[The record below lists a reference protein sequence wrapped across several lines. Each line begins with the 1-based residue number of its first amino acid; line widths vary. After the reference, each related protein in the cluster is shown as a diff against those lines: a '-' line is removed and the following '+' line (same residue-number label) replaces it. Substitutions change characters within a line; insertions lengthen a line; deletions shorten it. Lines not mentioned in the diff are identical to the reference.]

1 MKPKPLVSLN
11 HLTVPVVVDIRYTFK
26 KTTKNHSFQAE
37 VSKLLD
43 LVANSLYSERE
54 IFLRELISNSADACE
69 KLRYQ
74 SLSKKNILGDD
85 VDLKINVRVSKKKKY
100 IEIQD
105 NGIGMTEQEL
115 IDNLGT
121 IARSGTSKFM
131 EAMKN
136 KKETD
141 VSAIGQFGV
150 GFYSSYMVAD
160 NVEVISKGAEAEDSY
175 LWKSNGKE
183 NYSIEKIDN
192 TKRGTAIKLLIKKD
206 ADEFLD
212 SFRLRSIITKY
223 SNYIPFPIIL
233 DDLDNSKEKEEK
245 INEGDPLWLK
255 EKKDIKEED
264 YKQFYNN
271 ISFNFDEPI
280 KTIHYNAEGV
290 INYKAL
296 LYLPT
301 NQPMDLFNS
310 ERKNKIK
317 LYVQKVFITD
327 ECDEIMPNWLR
338 FVPGVVDSQDIS
350 LNISRE
356 MLQNNPVIEKIKKG
370 ITNKVLNEISALAKK
385 DNIKFLDFWT
395 NFGAVIKEGLY
406 EFNDHHE
413 KILTLL
419 RFENSMNKE
428 FMSLDKYV
436 ESMVKD
442 QKEIYYFANTDKDHI
457 QNSPQLEA
465 FTDKKVPVLF
475 MTDAVDEFWL
485 QNIGKYKDYDFKSIS
500 KGKVDLSKVGENK
513 ETKKDS
519 DKKINNN
526 INNLAVLLKEELK
539 ESISDV
545 IISNRLTKSPVLL
558 VAEESGMD
566 INMEKLMKMHNQK
579 TPDSKKILEI
589 NAEHPMIVKISENLS
604 SFDHKK
610 ISQVILDQANILD
623 GNVLSNPT
631 GYMES
636 LTELF
641 IK

>member
-1 MKPKPLVSLN
+1 MLKSFQM
-11 HLTVPVVVDIRYTFK
+11 TD

-74 SLSKKNILGDD
+74 SLSKKNILGEDKE
-85 VDLKINVRVSKKKKY
+85 LRINIRVSKKKKY

-105 NGIGMTEQEL
+105 NGIGMSNQEL

-131 EAMKN
+131 EAMKD
-136 KKETD
+136 KKD
-141 VSAIGQFGV
+141 SNVSAIGQFGV
-150 GFYSSYMVAD
+150 GFYSSYMVSD
-160 NVEVISKGAEAEDSY
+160 TVEVTSKSADDEKTH

-183 NYSIEKIDN
+183 NYTIEEIENK
-192 TKRGTAIKLLIKKD
+192 KRGTIIKLNIKKD
-206 ADEFLD
+206 AEEFLD
-212 SFRLRSIITKY
+212 AFRLRSIITKY
-223 SNYIPFPIIL
+223 SNYIPFPILL
-233 DDLDNSKEKEEK
+233 DDLDNTKEKEEK

-255 EKKDIKEED
+255 DKKDIKEED

-271 ISFNFDEPI
+271 ISFNFDEPL

-310 ERKNKIK
+310 EKKNKIK

-338 FVPGVVDSQDIS
+338 FIPGVVDSQDIS

-356 MLQNNPVIEKIKKG
+356 MLQNNPIIEKIKKG
-370 ITNKVLNEISALAKK
+370 ITNKVLNEINSIAKK
-385 DNIKFLDFWT
+385 DDAKFLDFWK

-413 KILTLL
+413 KILNLL
-419 RFENSMNKE
+419 RFENSLNSDSI
-428 FMSLDKYV
+428 SLDSYV
-436 ESMVKD
+436 EKMALD
-442 QKEIYYFANTDKDHI
+442 QKEIYYFANTDKEYI
-457 QNSPQLEA
+457 KNSPQLES
-465 FTDKKVPVLF
+465 FLDKKIPVLF

-485 QNIGKYKDYDFKSIS
+485 QNIGKYKEFEFKSIT
-500 KGKVDLSKVGENK
+500 KGKVDLSKIGKKQSK
-513 ETKKDS
+513 EKSKDN
-519 DKKINNN
+519 KKIDNK
-526 INNLAVLLKEELK
+526 INDLTALLKNELK
-539 ESISDV
+539 DKISDV
-545 IISNRLTKSPVLL
+545 IVSDRLTKSPVLL

-589 NAEHPMIVKISENLS
+589 NADHPMIIKMSNNLNE
-604 SFDHKK
+604 FDHKK
-610 ISQVILDQANILD
+610 ISQIILDQANILD
-623 GNVLSNPT
+623 GNVLSNPS

>member
-1 MKPKPLVSLN
+1 M
-11 HLTVPVVVDIRYTFK
+11 TD
-26 KTTKNHSFQAE
+26 KTSKNHSFQAE

-85 VDLKINVRVSKKKKY
+85 KDLKITVKVSKKKKT

-105 NGIGMTEQEL
+105 NGIGMSNEEL

-136 KKETD
+136 KKESD

-150 GFYSSYMVAD
+150 GFYSSYMVSDTVEVTSKSAD
-160 NVEVISKGAEAEDSY
+160 NQEAH

-183 NYSIEKIDN
+183 NYTIDKIDEAD
-192 TKRGTAIKLLIKKD
+192 RGTIITLHIKKD
-206 ADEFLD
+206 AEEFLD
-212 SFRLRSIITKY
+212 AMRLRSIITKY

-233 DDLDNSKEKEEK
+233 DDIDNAKEKEEK

-255 EKKDIKEED
+255 DKKDIKEQD

-271 ISFNFDEPI
+271 ISFNFDEPL
-280 KTIHYNAEGV
+280 KTVHFNAEGV

-310 ERKNKIK
+310 DKKNKIK
-317 LYVQKVFITD
+317 LYVQKVFISD

-370 ITNKVLNEISALAKK
+370 ITNKILNEIGSIAKK
-385 DNIKFLDFWT
+385 DNVKYLDFWK

-419 RFENSMNKE
+419 RFENSENNE
-428 FMSLDKYV
+428 TVSLDVYV
-436 ESMVKD
+436 EKMAKD

-457 QNSPQLEA
+457 KNSPQLEV
-465 FTDKKVPVLF
+465 FLDKKIPVLF

-485 QNIGKYKDYDFKSIS
+485 QNIGKYKDFDFKSIT
-500 KGKVDLSKVGENK
+500 KGKVDLSKIGEK
-513 ETKKDS
+513 TKDDKKVK
-519 DKKINNN
+519 DKKINNK
-526 INNLAVLLKEELK
+526 INDLVVLLKNELK
-539 ESISDV
+539 DTISDV
-545 IISNRLTKSPVLL
+545 VVSDRLTRSPVLL
-558 VAEESGMD
+558 VAEETGMD

-579 TPDSKKILEI
+579 TPNSKKILEI
-589 NAEHPMIVKISENLS
+589 NSDHPMIIKISENLNKL
-604 SFDHKK
+604 DHKK
-610 ISQVILDQANILD
+610 VSHVILDQANILD
-623 GNVLSNPT
+623 GNILSNPAA
-631 GYMES
+631 YMES
-636 LTELF
+636 LTDLF

>member
-1 MKPKPLVSLN
+1 M
-11 HLTVPVVVDIRYTFK
+11 TD

-85 VDLKINVRVSKKKKY
+85 KELRINIRVSKKKKY

-105 NGIGMTEQEL
+105 NGIGMSNQEL

-131 EAMKN
+131 EAMKD
-136 KKETD
+136 KKD
-141 VSAIGQFGV
+141 SNVSAIGQFGV
-150 GFYSSYMVAD
+150 GFYSSYMVSD
-160 NVEVISKGAEAEDSY
+160 TVEVTSKSAEDEKSY
-175 LWKSNGKE
+175 LWQSNGKE
-183 NYSIEKIDN
+183 NYTIEEIENK
-192 TKRGTAIKLLIKKD
+192 KRGTIIKLNIKKD
-206 ADEFLD
+206 AEEFLD
-212 SFRLRSIITKY
+212 AFRLRSIITKY
-223 SNYIPFPIIL
+223 SNYIPFPILL
-233 DDLDNSKEKEEK
+233 DDLDNTKEKEEK

-255 EKKDIKEED
+255 DKKDIKEED

-271 ISFNFDEPI
+271 ISFNFDEPL

-310 ERKNKIK
+310 EKKNKIK

-338 FVPGVVDSQDIS
+338 FIPGVVDSQDIS

-356 MLQNNPVIEKIKKG
+356 MLQNNPIIEKIKKG
-370 ITNKVLNEISALAKK
+370 ITNKVLNEINSIAKK
-385 DNIKFLDFWT
+385 DDAKFLDFWK

-413 KILTLL
+413 KILNLL
-419 RFENSMNKE
+419 RFENSLNSDSI
-428 FMSLDKYV
+428 SLDSYV
-436 ESMVKD
+436 EKMALD
-442 QKEIYYFANTDKDHI
+442 QKEIYYFANTDKEYI
-457 QNSPQLEA
+457 KNSPQLES
-465 FTDKKVPVLF
+465 FLDKKIPVLF

-485 QNIGKYKDYDFKSIS
+485 QNIGKYKELEFKSIT
-500 KGKVDLSKVGENK
+500 KGKVDLSKVGEKQSK
-513 ETKKDS
+513 EKKEN
-519 DKKINNN
+519 KKIDNK
-526 INNLAVLLKEELK
+526 INELAALLKNELK
-539 ESISDV
+539 DKISDV
-545 IISNRLTKSPVLL
+545 TVSDRLTKSPVLL

-589 NAEHPMIVKISENLS
+589 NAEHPMIIKISDNLNV
-604 SFDHKK
+604 FDHKK
-610 ISQVILDQANILD
+610 ISQIILDQANILD
-623 GNVLSNPT
+623 GNVLSNPS

>member
-1 MKPKPLVSLN
+1 MLKSFQMTDKSSQ
-11 HLTVPVVVDIRYTFK
+11 
-26 KTTKNHSFQAE
+26 NHSFQAE

-85 VDLKINVRVSKKKKY
+85 TELKIHIRVSKKKKI

-105 NGIGMTEQEL
+105 NGIGMSNEEL

-131 EAMKN
+131 EAMKD
-136 KKETD
+136 KKD
-141 VSAIGQFGV
+141 SNVSAIGQFGV
-150 GFYSSYMVAD
+150 GFYSSYMVSD
-160 NVEVISKGAEAEDSY
+160 IVEVSSKSAEDDKSY

-183 NYSIEKIDN
+183 NYTIEEIKN
-192 TKRGTAIKLLIKKD
+192 KKRGTIIKLSIKKD
-206 ADEFLD
+206 AEEFLD
-212 SFRLRSIITKY
+212 AFRLRSIITKY
-223 SNYIPFPIIL
+223 SNYIPFPILL
-233 DDLDNSKEKEEK
+233 DDLDNAKEKEEK

-255 EKKDIKEED
+255 DKKNIKEED

-271 ISFNFDEPI
+271 ISFNFDEPL

-310 ERKNKIK
+310 EKKNKIK
-317 LYVQKVFITD
+317 LYVQKVFISD

-338 FVPGVVDSQDIS
+338 FIPGVVDSQDIS

-356 MLQNNPVIEKIKKG
+356 MLQNNPIIEKIKKG
-370 ITNKVLNEISALAKK
+370 ISNKVLNEINTIAKK
-385 DNIKFLDFWT
+385 DNAKFLDFWK

-406 EFNDHHE
+406 EFNDHHD
-413 KILTLL
+413 KILNLL
-419 RFENSMNKE
+419 RFENSLNKE
-428 FMSLDKYV
+428 SISLDSYV
-436 ESMVKD
+436 EKMAKD
-442 QKEIYYFANTDKDHI
+442 QKEIYYFANTDKEHI
-457 QNSPQLEA
+457 KNSPQLEV
-465 FTDKKVPVLF
+465 FLDKKIPVLF

-485 QNIGKYKDYDFKSIS
+485 QNIGKYKELEFKSIT
-500 KGKVDLSKVGENK
+500 KGKVDLSKVGEKQSK
-513 ETKKDS
+513 EKKEN
-519 DKKINNN
+519 KKIDNK
-526 INNLAVLLKEELK
+526 INELAALLKNELK
-539 ESISDV
+539 DKISDV
-545 IISNRLTKSPVLL
+545 TVSDRLTKSPVLL

-589 NAEHPMIVKISENLS
+589 NAEHPMIIKISDNLNV
-604 SFDHKK
+604 FDHKK
-610 ISQVILDQANILD
+610 ISQIILDQANILD
-623 GNVLSNPT
+623 GNVLSNPS

>member
-1 MKPKPLVSLN
+1 MLKSFQMTDKSSQ
-11 HLTVPVVVDIRYTFK
+11 
-26 KTTKNHSFQAE
+26 NHSFQAE

-85 VDLKINVRVSKKKKY
+85 TELKIHIRVSKKKKI

-105 NGIGMTEQEL
+105 NGIGMSNEEL

-131 EAMKN
+131 EAMKD
-136 KKETD
+136 KKD
-141 VSAIGQFGV
+141 SNVSAIGQFGV
-150 GFYSSYMVAD
+150 GFYSSYMVSD
-160 NVEVISKGAEAEDSY
+160 IVEVSSKSAEDDKSY

-183 NYSIEKIDN
+183 NYTIEEIKN
-192 TKRGTAIKLLIKKD
+192 KKRGTIIKLSIKKD
-206 ADEFLD
+206 AEEFLD
-212 SFRLRSIITKY
+212 AFRLRSIITKY
-223 SNYIPFPIIL
+223 SNYIPFPILL
-233 DDLDNSKEKEEK
+233 DDLDNAKEKEEK

-255 EKKDIKEED
+255 EKKNIKEED

-271 ISFNFDEPI
+271 ISFNFDEPL

-310 ERKNKIK
+310 EKKNKIK
-317 LYVQKVFITD
+317 LYVQKVFISD

-338 FVPGVVDSQDIS
+338 FIPGVVDSQDIS

-356 MLQNNPVIEKIKKG
+356 MLQNNPIIEKIKKG
-370 ITNKVLNEISALAKK
+370 ISNKVLNEINTIAKK
-385 DNIKFLDFWT
+385 DNAKFLDFWK

-406 EFNDHHE
+406 EFNDHHD
-413 KILTLL
+413 KILNLL
-419 RFENSMNKE
+419 RFENSLNKDSI
-428 FMSLDKYV
+428 SLDSYV
-436 ESMVKD
+436 EKMAKD
-442 QKEIYYFANTDKDHI
+442 QKEIYYFANTDKEHI
-457 QNSPQLEA
+457 KNSPQLEV
-465 FTDKKVPVLF
+465 FLDKKIPVLF

-485 QNIGKYKDYDFKSIS
+485 QNIGKYKELEFKSIT
-500 KGKVDLSKVGENK
+500 KGKVDLSKVGEEQSKVKK
-513 ETKKDS
+513 EN
-519 DKKINNN
+519 KKIDNK
-526 INNLAVLLKEELK
+526 INDLAALLKNELK
-539 ESISDV
+539 DKISDV
-545 IISNRLTKSPVLL
+545 TVSDRLTKSPVLL

-589 NAEHPMIVKISENLS
+589 NAEHPMIIKISDNLNV
-604 SFDHKK
+604 FDHKK
-610 ISQVILDQANILD
+610 ISQIILDQANILD
-623 GNVLSNPT
+623 GNVLSNPS

>member
-1 MKPKPLVSLN
+1 MTEKQA
-11 HLTVPVVVDIRYTFK
+11 K
-26 KTTKNHSFQAE
+26 KHIFQAE

-85 VDLKINVRVSKKKKY
+85 TELKINVRVSKKNKF
-100 IEIQD
+100 IEVQD
-105 NGIGMTEQEL
+105 NGIGMTEKEL
-115 IDNLGT
+115 IENLGT

-131 EAMKN
+131 EAMKS

-160 NVEVISKGAEAEDSY
+160 TVKVTSKSIEDKNSY

-183 NYSIEKIDN
+183 NYSIESNKSE
-192 TKRGTAIKLLIKKD
+192 KRGTTIKLHIKKD
-206 ADEFLD
+206 ASEFLD
-212 SFRLRSIITKY
+212 SFRLRSVITKY

-233 DDLDNSKEKEEK
+233 DDLDNLKEKEEK
-245 INEGDPLWLK
+245 INEGNPLWLK
-255 EKKDIKEED
+255 DKKDIKEED

-271 ISFNFDEPI
+271 ISFNFDEPL
-280 KTIHYNAEGV
+280 KTIHFNAEGV

-317 LYVQKVFITD
+317 LYVQKIFITE

-370 ITNKVLNEISALAKK
+370 ITNKVLNEISTISKK
-385 DNIKFLDFWT
+385 DNENFLAFWK

-406 EFNDHHE
+406 EFNEHHE

-419 RFENSMNKE
+419 RFENSINNE
-428 FMSLDKYV
+428 YISLDNYL
-436 ESMVKD
+436 ENMLKD
-442 QKEIYYFANTDKDHI
+442 QKEIYYFANTDKEHI
-457 QNSPQLEA
+457 KNSPQLEV
-465 FTDKKVPVLF
+465 FLDKKVPVLF

-485 QNIGKYKDYDFKSIS
+485 QNIGKYKEYEFKSIT
-500 KGKVDLSKVGENK
+500 KGKVDISTVGE
-513 ETKKDS
+513 KKQKDNEKS
-519 DKKINNN
+519 DKKIDNN
-526 INNLAVLLKEELK
+526 INNLATLLKNELK
-539 ESISDV
+539 DNISDV
-545 IISNRLTKSPVLL
+545 IISKRLTKSPVLL

-589 NAEHPMIVKISENLS
+589 NANHPMIIKISDNLNN
-604 SFDHKK
+604 FDHKK

-623 GNVLSNPT
+623 GNILSNPT
-631 GYMES
+631 SYMEN
-636 LTELF
+636 LTDLF

>member
-1 MKPKPLVSLN
+1 MTEKSP
-11 HLTVPVVVDIRYTFK
+11 
-26 KTTKNHSFQAE
+26 KNHSFQAE

-85 VDLKINVRVSKKKKY
+85 KDLKINIRVSKKKKI

-105 NGIGMTEQEL
+105 NGIGMSNKEL

-136 KKETD
+136 KKESD

-150 GFYSSYMVAD
+150 GFYSSYMVSET
-160 NVEVISKGAEAEDSY
+160 VEVTSKSAEDEKSH

-183 NYSIEKIDN
+183 NYTIEETENK
-192 TKRGTAIKLLIKKD
+192 KRGTIIKLNIKKD
-206 ADEFLD
+206 AEEFLD
-212 SFRLRSIITKY
+212 AFRLRSIITKY
-223 SNYIPFPIIL
+223 SNYIPFPILL

-255 EKKDIKEED
+255 HKKDIKEED

-271 ISFNFDEPI
+271 ISFNFDEPL

-310 ERKNKIK
+310 EKKNKIK

-338 FVPGVVDSQDIS
+338 FIPGVVDSQDIS

-356 MLQNNPVIEKIKKG
+356 MLQNNPIIDKIKKG
-370 ITNKVLNEISALAKK
+370 ITNKILNEISSISKK
-385 DNIKFLDFWT
+385 DNARFLDFWK

-413 KILTLL
+413 KILNLL
-419 RFENSMNKE
+419 RFENSLTDDSI
-428 FMSLDKYV
+428 SLENYV
-436 ESMVKD
+436 EKMVKD
-442 QKEIYYFANTDKDHI
+442 QKEIYYFANTDKEHI
-457 QNSPQLEA
+457 KNSPQLEV
-465 FTDKKVPVLF
+465 FLDKKIPVLF

-485 QNIGKYKDYDFKSIS
+485 QNIGKYKEFDFKSIT
-500 KGKVDLSKVGENK
+500 KGKVDLSKVGE
-513 ETKKDS
+513 KKDKEKNK
-519 DKKINNN
+519 DNKKIDSK
-526 INNLAVLLKEELK
+526 INELAALLKNELK
-539 ESISDV
+539 DKISDV
-545 IISNRLTKSPVLL
+545 VVSDRLTKSPVLL

-589 NAEHPMIVKISENLS
+589 NAEHPMMLKISENLGV
-604 SFDHKK
+604 FDHKK
-610 ISQVILDQANILD
+610 IAQIILDQANILD
-623 GNVLSNPT
+623 GNVLSNPS